1 MPAPDISMLKQPIAL
16 RTELVAQA
24 PETLLVNQHSGG
36 LSSADFSIVR
46 ESDHALLVSVGGKLL
61 SWTQRRTFR
70 DASGLPLFDL
80 YRKATGVTWF
90 VELPEERGS
99 EPIMTLAPR
108 TSVFKDKL
116 DLFVHNAANQGEVV
130 NLEVRGQDIWK
141 MRVNVYLGD
150 QVVMSSKRTEKLAG
164 YIPGKRPDW
173 KVNIAEGFDA
183 SLAAVIMVVLAAT
196 LYDSSMT
203 TSFSTAVIAGGSGSA
218 TTGS

>member
-1 MPAPDISMLKQPIAL
+1 MPVPDIPMLKQPIAL

-24 PETLLVNQHSGG
+24 PETLLVHQHNGG
-36 LSSADFSIVR
+36 LSSADFSVVR
-46 ESDHALLVSVGGKLL
+46 ESDCALLVSIGGKLL
-61 SWTQRRTFR
+61 SWTQRRTFH

-80 YRKATGVTWF
+80 YRKTTGVTWF
-90 VELPEERGS
+90 VELPEDRGS

-116 DLFVHNAANQGEVV
+116 DLFVHNAANQGQVV

-141 MRVNVYLGD
+141 MRTNVYLGD

-173 KVNIAEGFDA
+173 KVDIAEGLDA

-196 LYDSSMT
+196 LYDSSIT
-203 TSFSTAVIAGGSGSA
+203 TSFTAAAGN
-218 TTGS
+218 